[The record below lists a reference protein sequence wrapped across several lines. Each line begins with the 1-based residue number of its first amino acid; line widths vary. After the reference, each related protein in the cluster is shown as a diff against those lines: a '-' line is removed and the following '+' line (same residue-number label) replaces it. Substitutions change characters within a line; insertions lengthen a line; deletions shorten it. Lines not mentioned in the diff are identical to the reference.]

1 MKITNRLIQLLV
13 LAILVLVLPA
23 APASAMLA
31 RCRTDPIFTL
41 SNGDKV
47 TVVLD
52 IDTNESSVIYV
63 NYILHV
69 PAGVTVKN
77 LVFTA
82 GGIGNLE
89 TYWVRQDSPANTY
102 KTESFVVT
110 KQAGV
115 AIVATTSLQKIVK
128 SVYGFS
134 SQNLVAT
141 ITR

>member
-1 MKITNRLIQLLV
+1 MKKTNLFIQLLI
-13 LAILVLVLPA
+13 LAILVLILPA
-23 APASAMLA
+23 TAASAMLA

-41 SNGDKV
+41 SNGDKI
-47 TVVLD
+47 TIVLN
-52 IDTNESSVIYV
+52 IDTDEASVTYV

-77 LVFTA
+77 VTFTA